1 METNRPVGRP
11 SDYSDEIA
19 EIICNRIAEGESL
32 VKICKDESMPGR
44 STALRWLSIHPKFRD
59 RYALARE
66 AQADYLLEQL
76 LDIADDT
83 EDDTYE
89 DKDGRV
95 RTNHE
100 VVNRSRLRIDT
111 RKWIIAKLAPKKYG
125 DVKDTEAQQTI
136 IRNWIEEP
144 DVQ

>member
-1 METNRPVGRP
+1 
-11 SDYSDEIA
+11 
-19 EIICNRIAEGESL
+19 
-32 VKICKDESMPGR
+32 MPGR

-125 DVKDTEAQQTI
+125 DVKDTDCLLYTSPSPRDRQKSRMPSSA
-136 IRNWIEEP
+136 
-144 DVQ
+144 